1 MMGEWCNNGIPADM
15 NISCCLFFFTDLS
28 IKMSMNS
35 EQFDCKMTLFLA
47 FIYQSMQI
55 FIKVIAVIH
64 VYPSYLQTLTP
75 KILGQWTGYNL
86 INLSLF
92 KSQFYVITSIFSAN
106 CWIAINFNS
115 CMWHHLNLYDTSSNK

>member
-1 MMGEWCNNGIPADM
+1 M

-75 KILGQWTGYNL
+75 KILGQ
-86 INLSLF
+86 
-92 KSQFYVITSIFSAN
+92 
-106 CWIAINFNS
+106 
-115 CMWHHLNLYDTSSNK
+115 